1 MIIDA
6 KYYGRIMQEHHQS
19 DSVRSAHLYQI
30 YTYVKNLDANHSGN
44 VSGTLLYARTGEELI
59 PDFEYGIGGNTIRVK
74 TLDLNK
80 PFALIADQLNKLTS
94 GL

>member
-1 MIIDA
+1 MERTH
-6 KYYGRIMQEHHQS
+6 GFLS
-19 DSVRSAHLYQI
+19 SVSEGQ
-30 YTYVKNLDANHSGN
+30 K
-44 VSGTLLYARTGEELI
+44 
-59 PDFEYGIGGNTIRVK
+59 PIGGNTIRVK